1 MKGKRFFLIFIIF
14 LSGCSKPKTILI
26 CGDHEC
32 VNKEEAN
39 QYFEENLTLEVKI
52 IDNKKTNKN
61 LDLVELNLN
70 ESQKGDRK
78 VSINIKEKTNE
89 KIKTLSKEEKI
100 KIKNKVKNKKKD
112 KRISSSKQNKINNLS
127 KKEVKIAKKTKSN
140 NTQNKN
146 KTINNLNKK
155 RENVVDVCTI
165 LEKCNIETI
174 STYLLNQG
182 KNKRF
187 PDITTRQ

>member
-1 MKGKRFFLIFIIF
+1 MKLISCLFFIIL
-14 LSGCSKPKTILI
+14 LSSCSKPKTILI

-39 QYFEENLTLEVKI
+39 QYFEENLTIEVKI

-78 VSINIKEKTNE
+78 VSINVKEKTNE
-89 KIKTLSKEEKI
+89 KIKALSKEEKV
-100 KIKNKVKNKKKD
+100 KIKKKVKNKKKD
-112 KRISSSKQNKINNLS
+112 KRISRKKQNKTNNLS
-127 KKEVKIAKKTKSN
+127 IKEVKIAKKKSN
-140 NTQNKN
+140 NTQNK
-146 KTINNLNKK
+146 KKIINNLNKK

-174 STYLLNQG
+174 SKYLLNQG
-182 KNKRF
+182 KKKKF